1 MTVEKKASKEIIY
14 SAIFIFIGVLALILG
29 YGFKFQTHSMSGIAI
44 GFTPTGI
51 GMLLIYLYSRKNPTM
66 LKNIELEN
74 EERNVFINTKA
85 GNRAFWVSYWYVF
98 IAVMFGSLFD
108 LSLQTFCIMTLFFM
122 PITYFS
128 FLIIYH
134 RKY

>member
-1 MTVEKKASKEIIY
+1 MSVKKKYHKDIIY
-14 SAIFIFIGVLALILG
+14 AEIFILIGALALILG
-29 YGFKFQTHSMSGIAI
+29 LVFKFETNLMTGIAI

-51 GMLLIYLYSRKNPTM
+51 GTLLIYHYGRKNPTL
-66 LKNIELEN
+66 LKNMELEQ

-85 GNRAFWVSYWYVF
+85 GHTAFWISYCYICV
-98 IAVMFGSLFD
+98 AVIFAKLFD
-108 LSLQTFCIMTLFFM
+108 ISLQRFCIITLFFM
-122 PITYFS
+122 GITYFS

>member
-1 MTVEKKASKEIIY
+1 MTIEKKANKEIIY
-14 SAIFIFIGVLALILG
+14 SAIFIIIGVLALILG
-29 YGFKFQTHSMSGIAI
+29 YGFKFQAHSMSGIAI

-51 GMLLIYLYSRKNPTM
+51 GMLLIYLYSKKNPTL
-66 LKNIELEN
+66 LKNIELEK

-85 GNRAFWVSYWYVF
+85 GCRAFWVSYWYVF

-108 LSLQTFCIMTLFFM
+108 LSLQKFCIITLFFM